1 MKYDKRFKILEYLR
15 EGNNITMACRRA
27 GIAPKTF
34 YRWCNADKKGFGFE
48 ATMAIDIGE
57 VTLAENVES
66 ALIKTAIKDGN
77 PHAQRFFLSRR
88 HHQYL
93 DHRRERNEITRSWQ
107 VDVGRKDV
115 EKLKEKVIPLIVAYV
130 HDSKK
135 EESLKKA
142 FVLLQK
148 NDVDPIFFVKNLSEN
163 TDDMKE
169 VLTMK
174 KDDYG
179 IDLFRS
185 IVINL
190 KLKEY
195 ISYMSVQTKVDK
207 EQMRE
212 FKEITE
218 DIKRCLDEK
227 KDKHKEG

>member
-1 MKYDKRFKILEYLR
+1 ML
-15 EGNNITMACRRA
+15 A
-27 GIAPKTF
+27 G
-34 YRWCNADKKGFGFE
+34 
-48 ATMAIDIGE
+48 
-57 VTLAENVES
+57 
-66 ALIKTAIKDGN
+66 
-77 PHAQRFFLSRR
+77 
-88 HHQYL
+88 
-93 DHRRERNEITRSWQ
+93 
-107 VDVGRKDV
+107 KDV

-135 EESLKKA
+135 EEILKKA

-195 ISYMSVQTKVDK
+195 ISYMSVQDKVDK

-218 DIKRCLDEK
+218 DIKKIILMRK
-227 KDKHKEG
+227 KDKHERDDTETGLSEDNRA